1 MQSARDL
8 HVHLTGAVESFA
20 LKNII
25 EGIKRVDEEL
35 RANPSQCNEETHKFI
50 DDSSKLLGRLN
61 IMCKTLHNRF
71 EKDLKAS
78 MDAVCTAST
87 NIRAKEADRKRKLA
101 ALAEFM
107 KMEGLNEEDLQT
119 FMQLQSAK
127 KAPKAGASNGSETA
141 PVTALDLSKG
151 KESHTATESSELDEL
166 RDSVVDKYL
175 TNATIEDTDVKL
187 QPIVL
192 EMAKQLNDACTPPSA
207 RQEAFLVILL
217 TLATCHKDLPSHIKR
232 GLTDLKPSFA
242 LLQVNLGNAASKTS
256 SVSRIIS
263 SIVGDE
269 QKMHALFGGEFETFI
284 RSQDVSDLVLQSAKG
299 ACAKDTSKSPSKR
312 KSSTNQKSRKK
323 LRKQ

>member
-35 RANPSQCNEETHKFI
+35 KANPSQCNEETKKFI

-61 IMCKTLHNRF
+61 IMCKTLHTRF

-87 NIRAKEADRKRKLA
+87 NIREKEADRKRKLA

-107 KMEGLNEEDLQT
+107 KTQGLNEEDLQT

-141 PVTALDLSKG
+141 PVTALDLSKAKWCMYTPECKAG
-151 KESHTATESSELDEL
+151 GIFGHFT
-166 RDSVVDKYL
+166 DS
-175 TNATIEDTDVKL
+175 
-187 QPIVL
+187 
-192 EMAKQLNDACTPPSA
+192 
-207 RQEAFLVILL
+207 
-217 TLATCHKDLPSHIKR
+217 CHLS
-232 GLTDLKPSFA
+232 
-242 LLQVNLGNAASKTS
+242 
-256 SVSRIIS
+256 
-263 SIVGDE
+263 
-269 QKMHALFGGEFETFI
+269 
-284 RSQDVSDLVLQSAKG
+284 
-299 ACAKDTSKSPSKR
+299 
-312 KSSTNQKSRKK
+312 
-323 LRKQ
+323 